1 MSAEAARLPGLS
13 AGLDESLL
21 DLGQEEALEPDLP
34 ICDPH
39 HHLWEREGH
48 SYLLTGFLKDAAAGH
63 RIVSTV
69 FAECGAFYRADGPAE
84 VRPVGEAE
92 FVAGVGA
99 MSDSGRYGATR
110 VAAAFTGFAD
120 LTLGA
125 GAEAVLAAL
134 VAAGGGRFR
143 RSEEH
148 TSELQSLMRIS
159 VAAFCL
165 QKN

>member
-1 MSAEAARLPGLS
+1 MFCVCMMFFLMIRRPPRSTRTDTLLPYTTLFRS
-13 AGLDESLL
+13 
-21 DLGQEEALEPDLP
+21 
-34 ICDPH
+34 
-39 HHLWEREGH
+39 
-48 SYLLTGFLKDAAAGH
+48 
-63 RIVSTV
+63 
-69 FAECGAFYRADGPAE
+69 RADGPAE

-125 GAEAVLAAL
+125 GAEAVLA
-134 VAAGGGRFR
+134 

-159 VAAFCL
+159 YAVFCL
-165 QKN
+165 KKKIPL

>member
-1 MSAEAARLPGLS
+1 MFCVCMMFFLMIRRPPRSTRTDTLLPYTTLFRS
-13 AGLDESLL
+13 
-21 DLGQEEALEPDLP
+21 
-34 ICDPH
+34 
-39 HHLWEREGH
+39 
-48 SYLLTGFLKDAAAGH
+48 
-63 RIVSTV
+63 
-69 FAECGAFYRADGPAE
+69 RADGPAE

-99 MSDSGRYGATR
+99 MSDSGRYGPTR

-143 RSEEH
+143 GVRHAAAWDPGSVLASSHGRPVPDLSRSDERRVWKEWVRSCSSRWSRYH
-148 TSELQSLMRIS
+148 
-159 VAAFCL
+159 
-165 QKN
+165 